1 MFIEVNGEKKE
12 ISGYTGYYQK
22 NGPLFVVKNGYVY
35 SVHYSDHDERDS
47 RSCKINIATG
57 EYRYKANVEV
67 QTILNNTLS
76 ENELSKCEIINIGEI
91 LSSDILENKKIDFY
105 NKTMMS
111 DDNIDNDRKN
121 IFNEEIL
128 TKCNENMIIIAT
140 RKRYYAWCE
149 VQKQTIEMLS
159 IMIKQILLKYEA

>member
-128 TKCNENMIIIAT
+128 TKCN
-140 RKRYYAWCE
+140 
-149 VQKQTIEMLS
+149 
-159 IMIKQILLKYEA
+159 